1 MCPQELQNQWEVA
14 KQEEESK
21 GAGAADV
28 RRWTGVRNIVEARE
42 LLRTLFKVASDAKG
56 QVGGRLIVGGC
67 MQDDKLRVRATLTMQ
82 LHTQRIGPP

>member
-1 MCPQELQNQWEVA
+1 VAVLLCPQELQNQWEVA

-42 LLRTLFKVASDAKG
+42 LLRTLFKVASDAKS
-56 QVGGRLIVGGC
+56 QVGGCGGC
-67 MQDDKLRVRATLTMQ
+67 SWMYRSWLGTKPGCHAAARCC
-82 LHTQRIGPP
+82 